1 MSDMAPIPLFP
12 VTRLR
17 SAVTR
22 KPTPSMGSYVV
33 TRLRHLYTHVRVCVC
48 RRVRVCVQV
57 RTCVCVSWCNRV
69 TT

>member
-1 MSDMAPIPLFP
+1 MSDIAPIPLLS

-17 SAVTR
+17 GAVTG
-22 KPTPSMGSYVV
+22 KAAPSIGSYVV

-48 RRVRVCVQV
+48 RRVCACVRV
-57 RTCVCVSWCNRV
+57 RTCVCVCGCNCV